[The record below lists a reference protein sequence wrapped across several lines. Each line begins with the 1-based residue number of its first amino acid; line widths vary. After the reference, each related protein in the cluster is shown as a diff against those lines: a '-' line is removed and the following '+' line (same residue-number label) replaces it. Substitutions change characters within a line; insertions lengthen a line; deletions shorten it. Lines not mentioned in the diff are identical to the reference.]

1 MDTQRGSAH
10 PNVPGVPWWGAVMIA
25 VTATAIG
32 FAFDASGG
40 EELTRVFAVLYAI
53 GCITAVVVV
62 RHSGIFTSVVQPP
75 MILFVSVP
83 GAYFL
88 FHGGQVNGIKDVVIN
103 CAYPLIE
110 RFPLMLLTSGIVLLI
125 GLARWFV
132 GGRSDQTQP
141 TQTAAAGG
149 SKGIAAKFAGIF
161 SRSVDQDE
169 EPAPKRRHAVNRSK
183 STSTTQPA
191 KSAGRGEPTRSR
203 RSRTPPAD
211 DSPPNPR
218 RRSRQ
223 AAARQSDEPVD
234 LPRRRSTPARSS
246 RDPYERPESYERRA
260 PHDRRSRYDSYDPF
274 EAYAPPPH
282 RRPGP
287 SGAAVANG
295 AHHPISRVRYRGRPT
310 DTETLQDRPAR
321 QRSRSDAEGRE
332 YDA

>member
-1 MDTQRGSAH
+1 VDAQRGSAH
-10 PNVPGVPWWGAVMIA
+10 PKVPGVPWWGAVMIA

-62 RHSGIFTSVVQPP
+62 RHSGIFTAVVQPP

-88 FHGGQVNGIKDVVIN
+88 IHGGQVNGIKDVVIN

-110 RFPLMLLTSGIVLLI
+110 RFPLMLFTSGIVLLI

-141 TQTAAAGG
+141 TQTAAAAG
-149 SKGIAAKFAGIF
+149 STGIAAKFAGIF
-161 SRSVDQDE
+161 SRSVDKDE

-183 STSTTQPA
+183 STSAAHPA
-191 KSAGRGEPTRSR
+191 KSARRGEPTRSR
-203 RSRTPPAD
+203 RSRTPLAD
-211 DSPPNPR
+211 DSPPKPR
-218 RRSRQ
+218 RR
-223 AAARQSDEPVD
+223 AGARQSDEPVD
-234 LPRRRSTPARSS
+234 LPRRRSTAARSS

-274 EAYAPPPH
+274 EAYAPPP
-282 RRPGP
+282 RQRPGP
-287 SGAAVANG
+287 GVANG

-321 QRSRSDAEGRE
+321 QRSRSNPDGRE